1 MQEIIKDKKNKVSS
15 RIRFM
20 LQDVI
25 DLRRNKWVPR
35 READNPKTIDQM
47 NQEFERKEQD
57 IKLANMLPR
66 GKQYD
71 DYGRNRDFKKNPSE

>member
-1 MQEIIKDKKNKVSS
+1 
-15 RIRFM
+15 M

-66 GKQYD
+66 GGKQYD
-71 DYGRNRDFKKNPSE
+71 DYGRNRDFKKNPSELIH